1 MTVTKQLFE
10 LQETDLQIDA
20 RDKAV
25 KQMTAQLGES
35 DALRD
40 ARSNLAENQKRLEGL
55 LSEQKSLDW
64 EIDDISAKLS
74 AMEKDLYSGR
84 IKNPKELGN
93 LQQETAVLKG
103 RRSQLEDRALNIMEQ
118 IEVNRTSVAQL
129 KTRLITVEAEWQS
142 RQDEL
147 KQTIGTDTQ
156 LLTGLKKKR
165 QELEK
170 VLDASVI
177 QLYQTLRKQRGT
189 PVARVEQGICRGCRI
204 SLPAN
209 ELQNVRSGRLV
220 QCSSCGRIL
229 YLP

>member
-1 MTVTKQLFE
+1 MTVAKQLFE
-10 LQETDLQIDA
+10 LQETDLQIEA
-20 RDKAV
+20 REKAV
-25 KQMTAQLGES
+25 TQMTAQLGES

-40 ARSNLAENQKRLEGL
+40 ARGNLVENQNKLEGF

-74 AMEKDLYSGR
+74 TIEKDLYSGR

-93 LQQETAVLKG
+93 LQQEIAVLKG
-103 RRSQLEDRALNIMEQ
+103 RRGQLEDRALNIMEQ

-129 KTRLITVEAEWQS
+129 KTRLNAVEAEWQS

-147 KQTIGTDTQ
+147 KQTIDADTR

-170 VLDASVI
+170 VIDTSTLQI
-177 QLYQTLRKQRGT
+177 YQTLRKQRGT
-189 PVARVEQGICRGCRI
+189 AVARVEQGVCRGCRI